1 MSSYKDLQT
10 KIFERDNYTC
20 QYCGKSS
27 REYRALVMAHIRTA
41 SLCGD
46 DRESNLITL
55 CRHCYDEKCA
65 YIKTREVKPLYEKS
79 ICTAEDLAT
88 GKRSVMCPRCGKL
101 LTWVNKNDK
110 KHHKVMCTHCRKWI
124 WFWAGTQ
131 EFQIK
136 EVPQRTSA
144 SGMRF
149 Y

>member
-55 CRHCYDEKCA
+55 CRHCYSHISNNEIRAKFETKENADYFGDYITKKSKAIAITPTISEK
-65 YIKTREVKPLYEKS
+65 Y
-79 ICTAEDLAT
+79 
-88 GKRSVMCPRCGKL
+88 L
-101 LTWVNKNDK
+101 LK
-110 KHHKVMCTHCRKWI
+110 M
-124 WFWAGTQ
+124 A
-131 EFQIK
+131 
-136 EVPQRTSA
+136 
-144 SGMRF
+144 
-149 Y
+149 